1 MKVLLAFTTYNQI
14 EYTKKLVGC
23 LKKINMPNLDVIF
36 IDDVSKDGTQKFLKE
51 LDRRIL
57 LLKERKNL
65 YLYIRNKLN
74 LSNEEVTKDEITILI
89 NKYKQEKKNFIRKL

>member
-1 MKVLLAFTTYNQI
+1 MNTIMN
-14 EYTKKLVGC
+14 
-23 LKKINMPNLDVIF
+23 
-36 IDDVSKDGTQKFLKE
+36 TQKFLKE

-74 LSNEEVTKDEITILI
+74 LSNDEVTKDEITILI